1 MAAAPARIGI
11 MGGTFDPPHLAHL
24 AIASDACARLGLE
37 RVLFVPAAAPP
48 HKDTGGHT
56 PPAARLVMTELAVEH
71 DMRVVASG
79 LEIERDLVYTRD
91 TLAAVAGR
99 FPGRELFFIMG
110 SDSLLQ
116 FDSWHDPED
125 ILALG
130 SLVVAPRPG
139 DDAAAV
145 RVAASRWDAGRVT
158 LLDSPLLGI
167 SSSLI
172 RARVAAGLPVRY
184 LVPEDVEL
192 YLAEHGLY
200 AAP

>member
-1 MAAAPARIGI
+1 

-48 HKDTGGHT
+48 HKDADERT
-56 PPAARLVMTELAVEH
+56 PPHVRLAMTALAVEH
-71 DMRVVASG
+71 DIRFVSSG
-79 LEIERDLVYTRD
+79 LEIDRGLVYTRD
-91 TLAAVAGR
+91 TLAAVAER
-99 FPGRELFFIMG
+99 FPDRGLFFIMG

-116 FDSWHDPED
+116 FDGWHDPDD
-125 ILALG
+125 ILALSG
-130 SLVVAPRPG
+130 LVVAPRPG
-139 DDAAAV
+139 DDIAAVKKAAA
-145 RVAASRWDAGRVT
+145 RWDAGRVT

-172 RARVAAGLPVRY
+172 RERVAAGRPVRY
-184 LVPEDVEL
+184 LVPDDVER
-192 YLAEHGLY
+192 YIAEHGLY

>member
-1 MAAAPARIGI
+1 MTAALARIGV

-37 RVLFVPAAAPP
+37 RVLFVPAASPP
-48 HKDTGGHT
+48 HKDAVDRT
-56 PPAARLVMTELAVEH
+56 PPAVRLAMTELAVEH
-71 DMRVVASG
+71 DIRFVASG
-79 LEIERDLVYTRD
+79 LEIERGLIYTRD
-91 TLAAVAGR
+91 TLAAVGER
-99 FPGRELFFIMG
+99 FRDRELFFIMG

-116 FDSWHDPED
+116 FDTWHDPED

-130 SLVVAPRPG
+130 KLVVAPRPG
-139 DDAAAV
+139 DDTAAV
-145 RVAASRWDAGRVT
+145 RGAASRWDAGRVT

-184 LVPEDVEL
+184 LVPEAVEQ
-192 YLAEHGLY
+192 YIAERRLY
-200 AAP
+200 ATS

>member
-1 MAAAPARIGI
+1 MAVALARIGVI
-11 MGGTFDPPHLAHL
+11 GGTFDPPHLAHL

-37 RVLFVPAAAPP
+37 RVVFVPAAAPP
-48 HKDTGGHT
+48 HKDGGGHS
-56 PPAARLVMTELAVEH
+56 PPAVRLAMTQLAVEH
-71 DMRVVASG
+71 DMRFVASG
-79 LEIERDLVYTRD
+79 LEIERGLVYTRD
-91 TLAAVAGR
+91 TLAAVATR
-99 FPGRELFFIMG
+99 FPDRELFFVMG

-116 FDSWHDPED
+116 FDSWHDPDD

-139 DDAAAV
+139 DDAGAV
-145 RVAASRWDAGRVT
+145 REAVRRWDAGRVT

-172 RARVAAGLPVRY
+172 RERVAEGLPVKY

-192 YLAEHGLY
+192 YIAEHGLY

>member
-1 MAAAPARIGI
+1 

-48 HKDTGGHT
+48 HKDAGERT
-56 PPAARLVMTELAVEH
+56 PPNVRLAMTELAVEH
-71 DMRVVASG
+71 DIRFVSSG
-79 LEIERDLVYTRD
+79 LEIERGLVYTRD
-91 TLAAVAGR
+91 TLAAVAER
-99 FPGRELFFIMG
+99 FPDRELFFIMG

-116 FDSWHDPED
+116 FDGWHDPDD

-139 DDAAAV
+139 DDSAAV
-145 RVAASRWDAGRVT
+145 RRAADRWDSDRVT

-172 RARVAAGLPVRY
+172 RERAAAGLPIRY
-184 LVPEDVEL
+184 LVPDDVEF
-192 YLAEHGLY
+192 YIAEHGLY

>member
-1 MAAAPARIGI
+1 MATTSARIGV

-24 AIASDACARLGLE
+24 AIASEACARLRLE

-48 HKDTGGHT
+48 HKDAGERTS
-56 PPAARLVMTELAVEH
+56 PAVRLAMTELAVEH
-71 DMRVVASG
+71 DMRFVASG
-79 LEIERDLVYTRD
+79 LEIERGLVYTRD
-91 TLAAVAGR
+91 TLAAVAER
-99 FPGRELFFIMG
+99 FPDRELFFIMG

-116 FDSWHDPED
+116 FDGWHDPDD

-139 DDAAAV
+139 DDDAAV
-145 RVAASRWDAGRVT
+145 RRAAARWDSGRVT
-158 LLDSPLLGI
+158 LLDAPLLGI

-172 RARVAAGLPVRY
+172 RERVAAGLPVKY
-184 LVPEDVEL
+184 LVPDDVEL
-192 YLAEHGLY
+192 YIAEHRLY

>member
-48 HKDTGGHT
+48 HKDTGSHT

-71 DMRVVASG
+71 DMRFVASG

-145 RVAASRWDAGRVT
+145 REAASRWDAGRVT

-192 YLAEHGLY
+192 YIAEHGLY
-200 AAP
+200 AAR

>member
-1 MAAAPARIGI
+1 MTAARIGV

-48 HKDTGGHT
+48 HKDAEGHAA
-56 PPAARLVMTELAVEH
+56 PAARLLMTELAVEH
-71 DMRVVASG
+71 DMRFVASG
-79 LEIERDLVYTRD
+79 LEIERGLVYTRD
-91 TLAAVAGR
+91 TLAAVAER
-99 FPGRELFFIMG
+99 FPERELFFIMG

-116 FDSWHDPED
+116 FDSWHDPDD

-130 SLVVAPRPG
+130 GLVVAPRPG

-145 RVAASRWDAGRVT
+145 REAASRWDSGRVT

-184 LVPEDVEL
+184 LVPEDVEF
-192 YLAEHGLY
+192 YIAEHRLY
-200 AAP
+200 AAT

>member
-1 MAAAPARIGI
+1 MATAPARIGV

-24 AIASDACARLGLE
+24 AIASEACARLRLE

-48 HKDTGGHT
+48 HKDTDDRT
-56 PPAARLVMTELAVEH
+56 PPAVRLAMTELAVEH
-71 DMRVVASG
+71 DMRFVASG
-79 LEIERDLVYTRD
+79 LEIEHGLVYTRD
-91 TLAAVAGR
+91 TLAAVAER
-99 FPGRELFFIMG
+99 FPQRELFFIMG

-116 FDSWHDPED
+116 FDGWHDPDD

-139 DDAAAV
+139 DDTAAV
-145 RVAASRWDAGRVT
+145 RRAAARWDSGRVT

-172 RARVAAGLPVRY
+172 RARVAVGLPVKY
-184 LVPEDVEL
+184 LVPDDVEL
-192 YLAEHGLY
+192 YIAEHRLY
-200 AAP
+200 AAS

>member
-1 MAAAPARIGI
+1 VATVPARIGV

-24 AIASDACARLGLE
+24 AVASDACARLGLE

-48 HKDTGGHT
+48 HKDPGGHT
-56 PPAARLVMTELAVEH
+56 PPAVRLTMTELAVEH
-71 DMRVVASG
+71 DIRFVASG

-91 TLAAVAGR
+91 TLAAIGER

-116 FDSWHDPED
+116 FDGWHDPGD
-125 ILALG
+125 ILKLG
-130 SLVVAPRPG
+130 RLVVAPRLG
-139 DDAAAV
+139 DDTAAV
-145 RVAASRWDAGRVT
+145 RRAAARWDTGRVT

-167 SSSLI
+167 SSSLV

-184 LVPEDVEL
+184 LVPEGVEQ
-192 YLAEHGLY
+192 YISEHRLY
-200 AAP
+200 AAS

>member
-1 MAAAPARIGI
+1 MAAALGRIGV

-37 RVLFVPAAAPP
+37 RVLFIPAAAPP
-48 HKDTGGHT
+48 HKESGGPT
-56 PPAARLVMTELAVEH
+56 PPAARLAMTELAVEH
-71 DMRVVASG
+71 DMRFVASG

-99 FPGRELFFIMG
+99 FPERELFFIMG

-116 FDSWHDPED
+116 FDTWHDPDD
-125 ILALG
+125 IVALG

-139 DDAAAV
+139 DDAVAV
-145 RVAASRWDAGRVT
+145 REAASRWDSGRVT

-172 RARVAAGLPVRY
+172 RERVAAGLPVRY

-192 YLAEHGLY
+192 YIAEHGLY
-200 AAP
+200 SAP